1 MAKRYS
7 STHSP
12 RQSGDQVPSSTARAE
27 SFAGKKR
34 TKAGGRVN
42 LMFFVAI
49 PLAIRAFQGTP
60 SELAQNLLAFG
71 LLILAAWLTREGVIA
86 HEAYDA
92 RKTAR
97 KPAIPRKIL
106 ASVALALG
114 LGLAGFSGAASL
126 MNVAVFMVAGVVLHL
141 FAFGPDPLRDKGLEG
156 VDSFQ
161 QDRVT
166 KAVDQAEAHLQNMK
180 REVLRAGDRRLTE
193 RVEQFGATARTMFRT
208 IEDDPR
214 DLTGARKFLGVYLQG
229 ARDATAKFADLYARN
244 GNSDVRADYEALLDD
259 LELNFAAQTEKMLLD
274 DRTDMDIEIKVLR
287 DRLRREGLSA
297 SGE

>member
-12 RQSGDQVPSSTARAE
+12 RQSGDQANSSAVRAE

-106 ASVALALG
+106 GSIALALG

>member
-1 MAKRYS
+1 MPKRYS

-12 RQSGDQVPSSTARAE
+12 RQSDDQTPRSPVRAE

-244 GNSDVRADYEALLDD
+244 GNADVRADYEALLDD

>member
-12 RQSGDQVPSSTARAE
+12 RQSGDQTPRSSARAE

-126 MNVAVFMVAGVVLHL
+126 MNVAVFMVAGLVLHL